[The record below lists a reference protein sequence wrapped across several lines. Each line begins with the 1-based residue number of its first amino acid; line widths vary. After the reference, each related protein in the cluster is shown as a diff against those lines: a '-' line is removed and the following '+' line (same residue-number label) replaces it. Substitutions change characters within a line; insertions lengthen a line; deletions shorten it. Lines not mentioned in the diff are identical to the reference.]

1 MLELFRHLQLCI
13 FYDELS
19 LFALRISRGCVASLC
34 WATAWRIILEFK
46 MCLRDKAVGWFEGL
60 AEDGVDT
67 ADWQVVKAEFLES
80 YEPKYSAK
88 TTCANFMDLNQKSDE
103 TINDYTYR
111 IQMTYKRLT
120 DNKP

>member
-1 MLELFRHLQLCI
+1 
-13 FYDELS
+13 
-19 LFALRISRGCVASLC
+19 
-34 WATAWRIILEFK
+34 

-60 AEDGVDT
+60 AEDGIDT

-88 TTCANFMDLNQKSDE
+88 TTCANFTDLNQKSDK

-111 IQMTYKRLT
+111 IQMAYKRLT